1 MRLKSDELFV
11 KLNKGLSPVYLFTGD
26 EPLQL
31 LELENA
37 VRQTARQ
44 QGFNSR
50 EMFNVET
57 GFNWQDLNTSADSLS
72 IFSDKKILECRIPT
86 NSVGTEGAKA
96 LTAYCE
102 RIPEDTVLIISM
114 AKLDSKSLKT
124 RWVEAIDK
132 VGVIVQVWALEGQD
146 LLTWLQ
152 QRLHRRGLQ
161 VEPDGLRLLAARTE
175 GNLLAANQEIEK
187 LYVLY
192 GAGRLSMAQLN
203 NAVADSSRFDVFKLT
218 DSLLSA
224 NINRLLKILN
234 SLRAEGIAAPVVLW
248 ALSRE
253 ARTLIKIKLAIASGQ
268 HKDTV
273 FRNQQIWEKRKA
285 LVDKALSRITL
296 DQLNEVLVLCAKADR
311 QIKGQQTGDEWQTLL
326 NICLKFTSA
335 PLPSLLYSNGVSCQ

>member
-1 MRLKSDELFV
+1 MRLKPDELQSR
-11 KLNKGLSPVYLFTGD
+11 LTKGLAPVYLFTGD

-50 EMFNVET
+50 EVLTVET
-57 GFNWQDLNTSADSLS
+57 GFNWNDLTTTADSLS
-72 IFSDKKILECRIPT
+72 IFSDKKIIECRVPT
-86 NSVGTEGAKA
+86 NSVGTEGAKVI
-96 LTAYCE
+96 TAYCE
-102 RIPEDTVLIISM
+102 RVPDDTVLIISM

-132 VGVIVQVWALEGQD
+132 IGIVVQVWVLEGQD
-146 LLTWLQ
+146 LLNWLQ

-187 LYVLY
+187 LYALY
-192 GAGRLSMAQLN
+192 GNGRLSMAQLTD
-203 NAVADSSRFDVFKLT
+203 AVADSSRFDVFKLT

-234 SLRAEGIAAPVVLW
+234 SLHAEGIAAPVVLW

-253 ARTLIKIKLAIASGQ
+253 ARTLIKMKLAIANGQ
-268 HKDTV
+268 PKDTV
-273 FRNQQIWEKRKA
+273 FKQNQIWDKRKV
-285 LVDKALSRITL
+285 LVDKALSRITFA
-296 DQLNEVLVLCAKADR
+296 QLNQLLLLCAKADR

-326 NICLKFTSA
+326 EICLKFASA
-335 PLPSLLYSNGVSCQ
+335 PLPVQI

>member
-1 MRLKSDELFV
+1 MRLKPDELLTRLTKDLV
-11 KLNKGLSPVYLFTGD
+11 PVYLLTGD

-31 LELENA
+31 LKLEDA
-37 VRQTARQ
+37 VRQTARR
-44 QGFNSR
+44 QGYNSR
-50 EMFNVET
+50 EVLNVES
-57 GFNWQDLNTSADSLS
+57 GFSWNELSTTADSFS
-72 IFSDKKILECRIPT
+72 IFSDKKIIECRIPN

-102 RIPEDTVLIISM
+102 REPVPDDTVLIISM

-132 VGVIVQVWALEGQD
+132 VGVVVQVWALEGDD
-146 LLTWLQ
+146 LLNWLRH
-152 QRLHRRGLQ
+152 RLEKHKLKVDR
-161 VEPDGLRLLAARTE
+161 DGLHLLAARTE
-175 GNLLAANQEIEK
+175 GNLLAADQEIEK

-192 GAGRLSMAQLN
+192 GEGRLSTAQLN
-203 NAVADSSRFDVFKLT
+203 DAVADSSRFDVFKLT

-248 ALSRE
+248 ALLRE

-268 HKDTV
+268 HKDAV
-273 FRNQQIWEKRKA
+273 FKQNQIWDKRKI

-296 DQLNEVLVLCAKADR
+296 AQLNQLLVLCAKADR
-311 QIKGQQTGDEWQTLL
+311 QIKGQQAGNEWQTLL
-326 NICLKFTSA
+326 EICLKFAST
-335 PLPSLLYSNGVSCQ
+335 PLPAQF